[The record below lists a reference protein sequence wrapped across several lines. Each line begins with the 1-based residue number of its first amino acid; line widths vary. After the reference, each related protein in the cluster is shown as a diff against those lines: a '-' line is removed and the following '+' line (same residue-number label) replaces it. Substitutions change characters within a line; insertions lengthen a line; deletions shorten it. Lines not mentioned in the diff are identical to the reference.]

1 MDIIFKIIGVGLITC
16 IASLII
22 KPVRSD
28 FAVLI
33 SMVGG
38 VIILV
43 MILSSLSTA
52 IQLIS
57 SIANQTGIDSNLLSL
72 VFKIIGVGYLTEF
85 TASLCADTG
94 SSGLGDKVLL
104 GGKVVILVM
113 ALPIITS
120 ILSIVMEL
128 LPT

>member
-16 IASLII
+16 VAVLIV

-28 FAVLI
+28 FAMLI

-38 VIILV
+38 MIILV
-43 MILSSLSTA
+43 MILSSLTTA
-52 IQLIS
+52 ISLIK
-57 SIANQTGIDSNLLSL
+57 SIANQTGIDGNLLSL

-85 TASLCADTG
+85 TASMCADAG
-94 SSGLGDKVLL
+94 SGGLGDKVLL

-120 ILSIVMEL
+120 ILTIVMEL

>member
-16 IASLII
+16 IAALII

-28 FAVLI
+28 FAMLI

-43 MILSSLSTA
+43 MILSSLATA
-52 IQLIS
+52 INLIS

-85 TASLCADTG
+85 TASLCVDTG

>member
-16 IASLII
+16 IAVLIV

-28 FAVLI
+28 FAMLI

-43 MILSSLSTA
+43 MILSSLTTA
-52 IQLIS
+52 ISLIK
-57 SIANQTGIDSNLLSL
+57 SIANQTGIDGNLLSL

-85 TASLCADTG
+85 TASMCADAG
-94 SSGLGDKVLL
+94 SGGLGDKVLL

-120 ILSIVMEL
+120 ILTIVMEL

>member
-16 IASLII
+16 VAVLIV

-28 FAVLI
+28 FAMLI

-43 MILSSLSTA
+43 MILSSLTTA
-52 IQLIS
+52 ISLIK
-57 SIANQTGIDSNLLSL
+57 SIANQTGIDGNLLSL

-85 TASLCADTG
+85 TASMCADAG
-94 SSGLGDKVLL
+94 SGGLGDKVLL

-120 ILSIVMEL
+120 ILTIVMEL

>member
-16 IASLII
+16 VAVLIV

-28 FAVLI
+28 FAMLI

-43 MILSSLSTA
+43 MILSSLTTA
-52 IQLIS
+52 ISLIK
-57 SIANQTGIDSNLLSL
+57 SIANQTGIDGNLLSL

-85 TASLCADTG
+85 TASMCVDAG
-94 SSGLGDKVLL
+94 SGGLGDKVLL

-120 ILSIVMEL
+120 ILTIVMEL

>member
-16 IASLII
+16 IAALII

-28 FAVLI
+28 FAMLI

-43 MILSSLSTA
+43 MILSSLATA
-52 IQLIS
+52 INLIS
-57 SIANQTGIDSNLLSL
+57 SIANQTGIDSNLDSL

-85 TASLCADTG
+85 TAS
-94 SSGLGDKVLL
+94 
-104 GGKVVILVM
+104 
-113 ALPIITS
+113 
-120 ILSIVMEL
+120 
-128 LPT
+128 